1 MDKAVIRL
9 RPLSVGLHINFGVL
23 ISRVGEWVNSILIK
37 YISWVSKKTN
47 IGKDDNPGFFYLEKA

>member
-9 RPLSVGLHINFGVL
+9 RPLPVGPHINFGVL
-23 ISRVGEWVNSILIK
+23 ISRVGEWVNSILMK
-37 YISWVSKKTN
+37 YISWISNKTY